1 MNEKEK
7 YHFKIL
13 NRIALENST
22 VFDKIALEFDL
33 NENQI
38 KDLIEF
44 LDGLEQKEF
53 HYSELEEGLKRI
65 SESLNCKSII
75 KYLHENKQYRSVVHS
90 YLKSMKNVIQDLSMD
105 YAPIAKELGI

>member
-13 NRIALENST
+13 KQIALEDST

-53 HYSELEEGLKRI
+53 YYSELEEGLKRI

-75 KYLHENKQYRSVVHS
+75 KYLYENKQYRSVVHS
-90 YLKSMKNVIQDLSMD
+90 YLKSMKNVIQHLSMD